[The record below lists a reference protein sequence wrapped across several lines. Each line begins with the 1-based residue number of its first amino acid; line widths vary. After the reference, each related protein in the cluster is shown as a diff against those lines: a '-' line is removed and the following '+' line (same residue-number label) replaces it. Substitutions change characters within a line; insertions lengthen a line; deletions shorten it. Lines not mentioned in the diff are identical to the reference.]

1 MIGDSS
7 VWKRL
12 YLGKA
17 RFGEGLICTRLD
29 LEQAV
34 FGKGMYLYIGQQ
46 VHKEL
51 MGILLSATCPVLLL
65 QSIDTLA

>member
-1 MIGDSS
+1 
-7 VWKRL
+7 
-12 YLGKA
+12 
-17 RFGEGLICTRLD
+17 

-51 MGILLSATCPVLLL
+51 VGILLSATCPVLLL